1 MGFKLNIFIK
11 NFPGTI
17 TEDDLANLFSPYGK
31 VLSARI
37 VKDRETGTSRCFG
50 FVTMEKEDEARLAIR
65 RINRQEIESL
75 TLMVQKSTSQK
86 PIKRSFISREWRE
99 KAEFKE

>member
-1 MGFKLNIFIK
+1 MDIFIR
-11 NFPGTI
+11 NFPGSI

-37 VKDRETGTSRCFG
+37 VRDRETGTSRCFG

-65 RINRQEIESL
+65 RVNG
-75 TLMVQKSTSQK
+75 QK
-86 PIKRSFISREWRE
+86 I
-99 KAEFKE
+99 